1 MYRIAVLTNSRAQE
15 AFLAEQISRFCA
27 EHCLFPKMDC
37 YHDQESFF
45 EAARNEPPTN
55 AVIALPGVDG
65 LNAVEHLRALCPQ
78 TRIIWCS
85 DLDFSLHAFRL
96 RADYFLLEPV
106 TEAALRQGFRIW
118 LDEKIRR
125 SSTGLTATNTTR
137 RTVYEKEKHRP
148 FCVKPVADRSI
159 VPFHGCLRRNTD
171 AGRQCCRFAA
181 RCPVR
186 CGTALFSGTSL
197 CGAAGKGSEP
207 QAGRGKPL
215 HGQERCKHSSRWLQH
230 RLDG

>member
-1 MYRIAVLTNSRAQE
+1 MPVRILKAENANDGARERRHAVYRIAVLTSSRAQE

-45 EAARNEPPTN
+45 EAARNEPLTN

-96 RADYFLLEPV
+96 RVDYFLLEPI
-106 TEAALRQGFRIW
+106 TEEAFQQG
-118 LDEKIRR
+118 L
-125 SSTGLTATNTTR
+125 STWSDGKKT
-137 RTVYEKEKHRP
+137 
-148 FCVKPVADRSI
+148 S
-159 VPFHGCLRRNTD
+159 
-171 AGRQCCRFAA
+171 
-181 RCPVR
+181 
-186 CGTALFSGTSL
+186 ALFR
-197 CGAAGKGSEP
+197 AD
-207 QAGRGKPL
+207 
-215 HGQERCKHSSRWLQH
+215 HNKHNNEE
-230 RLDG
+230 DY

>member
-1 MYRIAVLTNSRAQE
+1 MHRIAVLTNSMAQE
-15 AFLAEQISRFCA
+15 AFLAEQLLRFCA
-27 EHCLFPKMDC
+27 EHCLFPQMDC
-37 YHDQESFF
+37 YRDQESFF
-45 EAARNEPPTN
+45 EAAHNEPLTN
-55 AVIALPGVDG
+55 ALIALPGVDG
-65 LNAVEHLRALCPQ
+65 LNAVEHLRTLCPQ

-85 DLDFSLHAFRL
+85 DLNFSLHAFRL

-106 TEAALRQGFRIW
+106 TEAALRQGFCIW
-118 LDEKIRR
+118 LDQKIRQ
-125 SSTGLTATNTTR
+125 SSADLTATNTTR

>member
-1 MYRIAVLTNSRAQE
+1 MYRIAVLTSSRAQE

-27 EHCLFPKMDC
+27 EHCLYPKMDC

-45 EAARNEPPTN
+45 EAARNEPLTN

-106 TEAALRQGFRIW
+106 TEQHPAP
-118 LDEKIRR
+118 
-125 SSTGLTATNTTR
+125 
-137 RTVYEKEKHRP
+137 TVDAILADG
-148 FCVKPVADRSI
+148 KPVHALVKRSRGASLVVVGSRGRGGFI
-159 VPFHGCLRRNTD
+159 GLLLGSTSRRI
-171 AGRQCCRFAA
+171 AGRSLA
-181 RCPVR
+181 PVMVVR
-186 CGTALFSGTSL
+186 
-197 CGAAGKGSEP
+197 SESTP
-207 QAGRGKPL
+207 THQA
-215 HGQERCKHSSRWLQH
+215 
-230 RLDG
+230 